1 MHLSCF
7 NIGKIAVMSKALI
20 AAILATLVSGWSVF
34 PARSQPLPVQF
45 VDRAAANGIA
55 ASNASGDAQQYIV
68 EGMMGGAAFFDADG
82 DGDVDLYVTNGSRF
96 AGFPPGQ
103 HPANYLYR
111 NEGGSFEDVA
121 THVGVGDTSWSMGCA
136 VADYDNDGN
145 LDLYVTNFGR
155 NRLYRNRADG
165 TFEDATSAAG
175 VGDRRWGTG
184 CTFGDYDRDGDV
196 DLYVANYVDF
206 TIDYQST
213 IPCQWK
219 NIPVYCGPRGLPA
232 AADILYRN
240 EGDGTFADA
249 SKSAGINELYYGMA
263 AGFADLDDDG
273 WPDLFVANDSTPNQ
287 LYHNQTDGTFTEV
300 ALLAGV
306 AYSGE
311 GVKQGC
317 MGLALSDYENDGL
330 IDILATNFADEHN
343 VLYRNSGG
351 LFFTDV
357 SYLSRVAGTGSRQ
370 VAWGTAFFD
379 YDNDGDRDLFVANG
393 HTYPEADLPQANSSY
408 REENLL
414 FENRGG
420 GRFDDVSTKAGPG
433 LAIREVSRGTCL
445 ADYDQDGDMDLFVL
459 NLNSP
464 PTLLRN
470 EGGNKN
476 NFLQIRPEGTR
487 SNRAGIGARIAIS
500 AAGRRQFAQVLSGGS
515 YLSHHDL
522 KVHFGLGSSTLVE
535 TLTVQWPSG
544 AVQTLRDV
552 PANQVLVVREPQ

>member
-7 NIGKIAVMSKALI
+7 NNGKIAVMSKALI

-34 PARSQPLPVQF
+34 PARAQPLPVQF

-165 TFEDATSAAG
+165 TFEDATAAAG
-175 VGDRRWGTG
+175 VGDRRWSTG

-522 KVHFGLGSSTLVE
+522 QVHFGLGSSTLVE

>member
-7 NIGKIAVMSKALI
+7 NNGKIAVMSKALI

-522 KVHFGLGSSTLVE
+522 QVHFGLGSSTLVE

>member
-34 PARSQPLPVQF
+34 PARAQPLPVQF

>member
-1 MHLSCF
+1 
-7 NIGKIAVMSKALI
+7 
-20 AAILATLVSGWSVF
+20 
-34 PARSQPLPVQF
+34 
-45 VDRAAANGIA
+45 
-55 ASNASGDAQQYIV
+55 
-68 EGMMGGAAFFDADG
+68 
-82 DGDVDLYVTNGSRF
+82 
-96 AGFPPGQ
+96 
-103 HPANYLYR
+103 
-111 NEGGSFEDVA
+111 
-121 THVGVGDTSWSMGCA
+121 MGCA

-343 VLYRNSGG
+343 VLYRNSGS

-487 SNRAGIGARIAIS
+487 SNRAGIGTRIAIS

-544 AVQTLRDV
+544 AVQTRRDV

>member
-7 NIGKIAVMSKALI
+7 NNGKIAVMSKALI
-20 AAILATLVSGWSVF
+20 AAILATLVSDWSVF

>member
-7 NIGKIAVMSKALI
+7 NNGKIAVMSKALI

-34 PARSQPLPVQF
+34 PARAQPLPVQF

-136 VADYDNDGN
+136 VADYDNDGH

-165 TFEDATSAAG
+165 TFEDATSATG

-263 AGFADLDDDG
+263 AGFADLDADG

-357 SYLSRVAGTGSRQ
+357 SYLSRVASTGSRQ

-445 ADYDQDGDMDLFVL
+445 ADYDEDGDMDLFVL

-487 SNRAGIGARIAIS
+487 SNRAGIGTRIAIS
-500 AAGRRQFAQVLSGGS
+500 AAGRRQFSQVLSGGS

>member
-7 NIGKIAVMSKALI
+7 NNGKIAVMSKALI

-273 WPDLFVANDSTPNQ
+273 WSDLFVANDSTPNQ

>member
-1 MHLSCF
+1 
-7 NIGKIAVMSKALI
+7 MSKALI
-20 AAILATLVSGWSVF
+20 AAILATLVSDWSVF

-249 SKSAGINELYYGMA
+249 SKSAGTNELYYGMA

>member
-7 NIGKIAVMSKALI
+7 NNGKIAVMSKALI

-34 PARSQPLPVQF
+34 PARAQPLPVQF

-165 TFEDATSAAG
+165 TFEDATSATG

-206 TIDYQST
+206 TLDYQST

-408 REENLL
+408 REKNLL
-414 FENRGG
+414 FENRGD

-445 ADYDQDGDMDLFVL
+445 ADYDQDGDVDLFVL

>member
-500 AAGRRQFAQVLSGGS
+500 ATGRRQFAQVLSGGS

-522 KVHFGLGSSTLVE
+522 QVHFGLGSSTLVE

>member
-7 NIGKIAVMSKALI
+7 NNGKIAVMSKALI

-34 PARSQPLPVQF
+34 PARAQPLPVQF

>member
-7 NIGKIAVMSKALI
+7 NNGKIAVMSKALI

-273 WPDLFVANDSTPNQ
+273 WSDLFVANDSTPNQ

-552 PANQVLVVREPQ
+552 PANQILVVREPQ